1 MAGREFPGTSPANKP
16 YPSHPPCNYFDP
28 DMKPDPIFVIGHK
41 NPDADSI
48 CSAIAYADFKRRH
61 TGQEDYQAA
70 RCGNSNARIDAILE
84 YFNMP
89 LPHFIGDVTPRLKDI
104 MVTEMRAV
112 DADATCIEALE
123 VIDEY
128 DVRSIPVL
136 EKDGSVRGLVSI
148 FQMGEFF
155 VPKIREPKSMRRVV
169 TSVRAIINSIN
180 AEVLNQ
186 VDPEK
191 VEEMFVRVGAMDI
204 RSFGNFTNEEKISPQ
219 QSIIVVGDRY
229 DIQSKSIYCGV
240 RLLVITGGLEVDPE
254 IMDLAKQKGVNL
266 IISPYDS
273 ATTAWTI
280 RSATLV
286 KDMVE
291 EKISKFGPE
300 ETVRDVRRR
309 TAMINSPLHF
319 VMNDQDKPLG
329 IFSKTDLLRPT
340 KTRIILVDH
349 NEVNQAVL
357 GASEV
362 KILEIIDHH
371 RLGAT
376 PTSQPILF
384 INEPVGSTCTIVAD
398 QYQRYGLSP
407 TPEIAGIMMAGI
419 ISDTL
424 HLNSPTSTPK
434 DEKMLEWLSEIA
446 GVQSQ
451 DLSQT
456 IFNAGS
462 VILSC
467 TPEDVITTD
476 QKIYNEGELRFSV
489 SQVEE
494 LGMENFW
501 SNKDKLL
508 EALNQFRDRESLYMA
523 SLLVTDINTQNS
535 LLLVSGE
542 REFIE
547 SISYPVVDSNCIF
560 DLPGIVSRKK
570 QLIPY
575 LTGLLETTPA

>member
-1 MAGREFPGTSPANKP
+1 MS
-16 YPSHPPCNYFDP
+16 
-28 DMKPDPIFVIGHK
+28 DPIYVIGHK

-48 CSAIAYADFKRRH
+48 CAAISYADFKNKL
-61 TGQEDYQAA
+61 TQSSDYVAA
-70 RCGNSNARIDAILE
+70 RCGNSNARIDTILD
-84 YFNMP
+84 YFKMS
-89 LPHFIGDVTPRLKDI
+89 LPRFIGDVTPRLRDI
-104 MVTEMRAV
+104 MVKDVRSV
-112 DADATCIEALE
+112 KSGSTCIEALE

-128 DVRSIPVL
+128 DVRSLPVL
-136 EKDGSVRGLVSI
+136 EEDGSAKGLVSI

-155 VPKIREPKSMRRVV
+155 IPKIREPFSMRRVV
-169 TSVRAIINSIN
+169 TSVQAIINSID
-180 AEVLNQ
+180 AKVLYSNN
-186 VDPEK
+186 PEE

-204 RSFGNFTNEEKISPQ
+204 RSFGAFTEEEKIPAE

-229 DIQSKSIYCGV
+229 DIQSKSLYSGV

-254 IMDLAKQKGVNL
+254 IVELAKEKGVNL

-286 KDMVE
+286 KDMVDT
-291 EKISKFGPE
+291 KITKFGPE
-300 ETVRDVRRR
+300 ETVKDVRRR
-309 TAMINSPLHF
+309 TAMINSPLYF
-319 VMNDQDKPLG
+319 VMDDKDRMLG

-340 KTRIILVDH
+340 KSKIILVDH
-349 NEVNQAVL
+349 NEVGQAVA

-362 KILEIIDHH
+362 NILEIIDHH
-371 RLGAT
+371 RLGNT

-384 INEPVGSTCTIVAD
+384 INEPVGSSCTIVAD
-398 QYQRYGLSP
+398 QYQRFNIQPSA
-407 TPEIAGIMMAGI
+407 EIAGIMMSGI

-434 DEKMLEWLSEIA
+434 DKEILAWLAEIA
-446 GVQSQ
+446 GVESEK
-451 DLSQT
+451 LSQT

-462 VILSC
+462 IIVSN
-467 TPEDVITTD
+467 TPEEVITAD
-476 QKIYNEGELRFSV
+476 QKVYCEGDIHYSV

-501 SNKDKLL
+501 EKKDILL
-508 EALNQFRDRESLYMA
+508 QALKNFRIQENLYMA
-523 SLLVTDINTQNS
+523 TLLVTDINSQNS
-535 LLLVSGE
+535 LLLVAGE
-542 REFIE
+542 REFLE
-547 SISYPVVDSNCIF
+547 RISYPIVESNCIF

-575 LTGLLETTPA
+575 LTGILDTAPA

>member
-1 MAGREFPGTSPANKP
+1 M
-16 YPSHPPCNYFDP
+16 H
-28 DMKPDPIFVIGHK
+28 DPIYVIGHK

-48 CSAIAYADFKRRH
+48 CSAIAYADFKNRY
-61 TGQEDYQAA
+61 TGSTEYKAA
-70 RCGNSNARIDAILE
+70 RCGNSNARIDTILH
-84 YFNMP
+84 YFRLP
-89 LPHFIGDVTPRLKDI
+89 LPQFIGDVTPRLRDI
-104 MVTEMRAV
+104 MVTDIRSVTSES
-112 DADATCIEALE
+112 TCIEALE

-128 DVRSIPVL
+128 DVRSLPVL
-136 EKDGSVRGLVSI
+136 EKDGSVLGHISI

-169 TSVRAIINSIN
+169 TSVQAIINSTN
-180 AEVLNQ
+180 AKVLHLHEAD
-186 VDPEK
+186 V

-204 RSFGNFTNEEKISPQ
+204 RSFGAFTNEEKISPE

-229 DIQSKSIYCGV
+229 DIQSKSIYSGV
-240 RLLVITGGLEVDPE
+240 KVLVISGGLSVDPE
-254 IMDLAKQKGVNL
+254 IVELAKEKNVNL

-280 RSATLV
+280 RSATLIR
-286 KDMVE
+286 DMVD
-291 EKISKFGPE
+291 KKLTKFGPE

-309 TAMINSPLHF
+309 TALINSPIYF
-319 VMNDQDKPLG
+319 VMNDHGKLMG

-340 KTRIILVDH
+340 KSRIILVDH
-349 NEVNQAVL
+349 NEVGQAVQ

-371 RLGAT
+371 RLGNT

-398 QYQRYGLSP
+398 QFRRYQLTP
-407 TPEIAGIMMAGI
+407 TPEIAGIMMSGI

-434 DEKMLEWLSEIA
+434 DKEILDWLSTIA
-446 GVQSQ
+446 GVESGA
-451 DLSQT
+451 LSNI
-456 IFNAGS
+456 IFSAGS
-462 VILSC
+462 IIISSN
-467 TPEDVITTD
+467 PEAVITSD
-476 QKIYNEGELRFSV
+476 QKIYEEGDIRYSV

-501 SNKDKLL
+501 NHKNQLL
-508 EALNQFRDRESLYMA
+508 EALKEFREKEELYTA
-523 SLLVTDINTQNS
+523 ILLVTDINSQNS
-535 LLLVSGE
+535 MLLVAGE
-542 REFIE
+542 REFLDR
-547 SISYPVVDSNCIF
+547 ISYPIVESDCIF

-575 LTGLLETTPA
+575 ITGILETTTA

>member
-1 MAGREFPGTSPANKP
+1 MS
-16 YPSHPPCNYFDP
+16 DP
-28 DMKPDPIFVIGHK
+28 VYVIGHK

-48 CSAIAYADFKRRH
+48 CAAIAYADFKNKI
-61 TGQEDYQAA
+61 TQSSEYVAA
-70 RCGNSNARIDAILE
+70 RCGNSNARIDTILD
-84 YFNMP
+84 YFKVP

-104 MVTEMRAV
+104 MVTDVRSVETGS
-112 DADATCIEALE
+112 TCIEALE

-136 EKDGSVRGLVSI
+136 EEDGCVRGLLSI

-155 VPKIREPKSMRRVV
+155 VPKIREPFSMRRVV
-169 TSVRAIINSIN
+169 TSVQAIINSIN
-180 AEVLNQ
+180 AEVLCSTDADQ
-186 VDPEK
+186 

-204 RSFGNFTNEEKISPQ
+204 RSFGAFTEEERIPAE

-229 DIQSKSIYCGV
+229 DIQSKSIYSGV

-254 IMDLAKQKGVNL
+254 IVELAKERGVSL

-286 KDMVE
+286 DDMVDT
-291 EKISKFGPE
+291 KFTKFGPE

-309 TAMINSPLHF
+309 TAMINHPIYF
-319 VMNDQDKPLG
+319 VMDDKNRMMG

-340 KTRIILVDH
+340 KAKIILVDH
-349 NEVNQAVL
+349 NEVSQAVN

-362 KILEIIDHH
+362 NILEIIDHH
-371 RLGAT
+371 RLGNT

-384 INEPVGSTCTIVAD
+384 INEPVGSSCTIVAD
-398 QYQRYGLSP
+398 QFQRFKIEPS
-407 TPEIAGIMMAGI
+407 PEIAGIMMSGI

-434 DEKMLEWLSEIA
+434 DKEILEWLSGIA
-446 GVQSQ
+446 GVESKE
-451 DLSQT
+451 LSQT

-462 VILSC
+462 IIVSNS
-467 TPEDVITTD
+467 PEEVITAD
-476 QKIYNEGELRFSV
+476 QKVYEEGDISFSV

-501 SNKDKLL
+501 EKKDILL
-508 EALNQFRDRESLYMA
+508 KALKDFRVNQGLYMA
-523 SLLVTDINTQNS
+523 ALLVTDINSQNS
-535 LLLVSGE
+535 LLLVAGE
-542 REFIE
+542 SEFLE
-547 SISYPVVDSNCIF
+547 RISYPIVESNCIF

-575 LTGLLETTPA
+575 LTGILEAAPA